1 MADIQ
6 YETLQHILVSA
17 LFIIAVVTDLTTE
30 KIPNLI
36 VILGLIT
43 GISFNGFYDGLA
55 GFGTSLLGALTA
67 LLSLVWFY
75 KKRIIG
81 AGDIK
86 LMMAIGSFV
95 GPAMVFWSLCLG
107 IAAGGVT
114 TLAIALYRVGWQ
126 GIKMTAERYY
136 QCLITRTYFKPSLNE
151 AAGLKVPYAPAL
163 AIGWFILITVPIKFP
178 GLN

>member
-30 KIPNLI
+30 KIPNVIVLI
-36 VILGLIT
+36 GLIT
-43 GISFNGFYDGLA
+43 GVTFNTFYEGFA
-55 GFGTSLLGALTA
+55 GIGTSFLGALTA
-67 LLSLVWFY
+67 LVCLVWFY

-107 IAAGGVT
+107 IAAGGIT
-114 TLAIALYRVGWQ
+114 TLAIALYRVGWK
-126 GIKMTAERYY
+126 GIKLTATRYY
-136 QCLITRTYFKPSLNE
+136 QCLITRSYFKPSLGE
-151 AAGLKVPYAPAL
+151 AAALKVPYAPAL
-163 AIGWFILITVPIKFP
+163 AIGWFILITLPIRFP